1 MAKKQ
6 KNTAEKTEANIPTL
20 QQVVDFCKEHGFSG
34 SVVGKWV
41 WLFFE
46 EKPEEA
52 IRKLLK
58 DFGFRWSSRRGGWAH
73 NCGHPVRSAA
83 KSSPFDKYQMT
94 AI

>member
-6 KNTAEKTEANIPTL
+6 ENAKSESHIPTV
-20 QQVVDFCKEHGFSG
+20 QEVVDFCKQHGFTG
-34 SVVGKWV
+34 SIVGKWV

-46 EKPEEA
+46 EKPEET
-52 IRKLLK
+52 IRKILK
-58 DFGFRWSSRRGGWAH
+58 DFGFRWSARRGGWAH
-73 NCGHPVRSAA
+73 NCGNPVRSAA

>member
-6 KNTAEKTEANIPTL
+6 KNTAEKETSHIPTM
-20 QQVVDFCKEHGFSG
+20 QEVVDFCKQHGFTG

-46 EKPEEA
+46 EKPEDA

-58 DFGFRWSSRRGGWAH
+58 D
-73 NCGHPVRSAA
+73 
-83 KSSPFDKYQMT
+83 
-94 AI
+94 